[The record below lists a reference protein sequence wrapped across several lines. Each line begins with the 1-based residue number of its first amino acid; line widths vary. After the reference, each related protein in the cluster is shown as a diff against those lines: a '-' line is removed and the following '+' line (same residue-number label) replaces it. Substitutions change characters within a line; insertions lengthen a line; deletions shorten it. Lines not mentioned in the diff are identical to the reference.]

1 MNERIVYLVRHCKPN
16 LPSDSSICIG
26 VTDIPLNE
34 EGFEQAE
41 KLKRYFSDKNIKA
54 IYSSPLIRAKETAE
68 IIANNKIKVEIRND
82 FSELNMGKWDG
93 MTFEEIKQKYP
104 DEYIERGN
112 DFENYIVEGG
122 ESMSMCRDRALAQLW
137 NIINNSTDNIII
149 VAHAGVNRLILSELL
164 AVSIKESFSFR
175 QEYGSV
181 NILKHDGNI
190 LEVINIGVC
199 VNK

>member
-104 DEYIERGN
+104 EEYIKRGN